1 LAGSGDAKGSINAY
15 RLTSTRTSKLGGGTF
30 MSGDHEPVL
39 LDDLRSAAGEPGQAS
54 QPPPLEPDPTR
65 SVTSNR
71 RRWLVPVGAAAAALL
86 AAGALGFAKHR
97 TPPEPTSVPGIAAAR
112 PGVVAAGPA
121 GLIVR
126 DGDLVE
132 ASGPVEEGMLCA
144 PAPIFGNGLCRWGV
158 RVPGV
163 RPTDGATLRGRWHP
177 NGLSDIQRMP
187 YTPPTTGTLGESD
200 LPDTPPCPAPPGGWR
215 DGEDWID
222 DHVNDY
228 LRAHAEQFAEPFAT
242 HVGNA
247 RIKVV
252 EVVSGD
258 VDQARKALTAIYTDN
273 LCVVAA
279 PGKHSIADEQRLQA
293 TTGNAVGA
301 LMDGPPGRSGIY
313 GASSEDGKIRV
324 QLVQLTQPVYDKL
337 AAIGLDH
344 LIIDPW
350 IRPATP

>member
-1 LAGSGDAKGSINAY
+1 
-15 RLTSTRTSKLGGGTF
+15 

-39 LDDLRSAAGEPGQAS
+39 LDDAHSATDELGEATQ
-54 QPPPLEPDPTR
+54 PPLELDLNR

-71 RRWLVPVGAAAAALL
+71 RRWLVPVVAAAATLL
-86 AAGALGFAKHR
+86 AAGALGFTTHR

-112 PGVVAAGPA
+112 PGIAPSGPA

-132 ASGPVEEGMLCA
+132 ASGPVEDGMLCA
-144 PAPIFGNGLCRWGV
+144 PAPFFGNGPCRWGI
-158 RVPGV
+158 RAPGV

-177 NGLSDIQRMP
+177 NRLSEIQRMP
-187 YTPPTTGTLGESD
+187 YTAPSTGTPGPYD
-200 LPDTPPCPAPPGGWR
+200 LPDTPPCPAPPSGWR

-222 DHVNDY
+222 DQVNDY
-228 LRAHAEQFAEPFAT
+228 LGAHPEQFAEPFAT

-258 VDQARKALTAIYTDN
+258 VDQARAALTAIYTDN

-293 TTGNAVGA
+293 TTGEAVAA
-301 LMDGPPGRSGIY
+301 LMDGPPERSGIY
-313 GASSEDGKIRV
+313 SAGSQDGKIRV
-324 QLVQLTQPVYDKL
+324 QMVQLTQPLYDKL

-350 IRPATP
+350 IRPAAW